1 MLQPGDKAPAFQGVN
16 QHGQPISLSDFA
28 GKRIILYFYPK
39 DNTPGCTA
47 EACSLNDNL
56 DRFTEKGFMVIG
68 VSPDSVDSHQRFA
81 TKFNLGFNLIA
92 DTDKT
97 IAQAYGAWGEK
108 KNYGK
113 TYMGLLRTTFV
124 IDARGFI
131 EAVITKVDTKAHAE
145 QLGKLLGL

>member
-1 MLQPGDKAPAFQGVN
+1 MLQPGDKAPAFQGFN
-16 QHGQPISLSDFA
+16 QHNQPISLSDYA
-28 GKRIILYFYPK
+28 GKRVILYFYPK

-56 DRFTEKGFMVIG
+56 AHFTSKGFIVIG

-92 DTDKT
+92 DTDKAIT
-97 IAQAYGAWGEK
+97 QAYGAWGEK

-124 IDARGFI
+124 IDAQGMI
-131 EAVITKVDTKAHAE
+131 EAVVTKVDTKGHAE
-145 QLGKLLGL
+145 QLWKILGV

>member
-1 MLQPGDKAPAFQGVN
+1 MLQPGDKAPVFQGLN
-16 QHGQPISLSDFA
+16 QDGQPISLTDFA
-28 GKRIILYFYPK
+28 GKRVILYFYPK

-47 EACSLNDNL
+47 EACNLNDNL
-56 DRFTEKGFMVIG
+56 AHFTDKGFVVIG
-68 VSPDSVDSHQRFA
+68 VSPDTVDAHQRFA

-124 IDARGFI
+124 IDAHGVI
-131 EAVITKVDTKAHAE
+131 EAVITKVDTKTHAE
-145 QLGKLLGL
+145 QLRAIIS

>member
-1 MLQPGDKAPAFQGVN
+1 
-16 QHGQPISLSDFA
+16 LSDYA
-28 GKRIILYFYPK
+28 GKRVILYFYPK

-56 DRFTEKGFMVIG
+56 AHFTDKGFIVIG

-92 DTDKT
+92 DTDKAIT
-97 IAQAYGAWGEK
+97 QAYGAWGEK

-124 IDARGFI
+124 IDAQGMI
-131 EAVITKVDTKAHAE
+131 EAVVTKVDTKGHAE
-145 QLGKLLGL
+145 QLWKILGV